1 MTTTFL
7 FVGALVLLVGF
18 VLGTRFAELSL
29 RQRERRLAQ
38 QRCALREATAGA
50 RAQARRDAEH
60 SSVHRVHD
68 GGPEDELGE
77 MRKHAN
83 PSGDPHHARA
93 RDGESGALC
102 CIPAVP
108 SVT

>member
-50 RAQARRDAEH
+50 RA
-60 SSVHRVHD
+60 ST
-68 GGPEDELGE
+68 P
-77 MRKHAN
+77 
-83 PSGDPHHARA
+83 
-93 RDGESGALC
+93 
-102 CIPAVP
+102 
-108 SVT
+108 